1 VEKLSSPPARTLYD
15 ERGQPVPARTLAAL
29 QRELALDAIPAS
41 RPLRY
46 GLVVHRAALR
56 AFPTSLRVFS
66 SPGDTDIDRFQESA
80 LFPGDAVAV
89 LHESRGRQWLFVASE
104 RYSAWIEARHVAIG
118 TREEVLGYA
127 SRTPYIVVTGATVR
141 TTYTPEEPRV
151 SALRLDVG
159 LRLPLRTGLDPSRT
173 VNGQHPYASH
183 VVDLPARRADGS
195 LEFVPALVPRSAD
208 VAADYLP
215 LTPANLIAQ
224 AFKFLGERYGW
235 GHSYD
240 ARDCSGFVSEVYR
253 SFGILMPRNTRDQ
266 AVSPALD
273 RIGFEPGDDPARRQ
287 AAVRGLQVGDLV
299 YIPGHVMM
307 AIGHR
312 DGMAYVI
319 HDTNGGGWRG
329 PDGGRVS
336 AGLNGVSLTPL
347 DPPLFNDEQ
356 TYVDRITSI
365 QRVRPRPSRRES
377 PSQAHRH
384 RPAHPARA
392 AEAPVQDRA
401 AHGRHGRGHRG
412 AGAHRHRPYRPRRGA
427 GHRGDHRRHPRLDR
441 RGDRALHQAAPDRP
455 GDRQPQP
462 HLRPDPG
469 RAGAQHQRQGGGG
482 DRGLRPVGAAVRRAA
497 VQDARRRRPGDH
509 HRHHHFGGPHRQ
521 DGGRLDLGGGAR
533 LRLAKDQ
540 GGQGHRPGHRAGQ
553 GDPRRGRRPRPAAP
567 GRQPGLDPEAGGLR
581 HARAGGRRRAAGAAG
596 AAGQGRRH
604 RGPEVRH
611 RARAHPGDGRRE
623 RVRPGPGV
631 RPDPAP
637 RRGHHQHQADEDRR
651 PVQ

>member
-1 VEKLSSPPARTLYD
+1 MKALSARNTPVRKRVARLAAPLLASLLLAAAPAWSLSPDADGHTAVVGVRLSDLDPASWIARLEQPHQLLLDREGIAALNARMRAEDPSIQDIAALPDPLPRQFVRAQVEKLSSPPARTLYD

-151 SALRLDVG
+151 SALQLDMG

-347 DPPLFNDEQ
+347 DPLLFNDEQ
-356 TYVDRITSI
+356 TYVDRMTSI
-365 QRVRPRPSRRES
+365 QRVRPRPSR
-377 PSQAHRH
+377 
-384 RPAHPARA
+384 
-392 AEAPVQDRA
+392 
-401 AHGRHGRGHRG
+401 
-412 AGAHRHRPYRPRRGA
+412 
-427 GHRGDHRRHPRLDR
+427 
-441 RGDRALHQAAPDRP
+441 
-455 GDRQPQP
+455 
-462 HLRPDPG
+462 
-469 RAGAQHQRQGGGG
+469 
-482 DRGLRPVGAAVRRAA
+482 
-497 VQDARRRRPGDH
+497 
-509 HRHHHFGGPHRQ
+509 
-521 DGGRLDLGGGAR
+521 
-533 LRLAKDQ
+533 
-540 GGQGHRPGHRAGQ
+540 
-553 GDPRRGRRPRPAAP
+553 
-567 GRQPGLDPEAGGLR
+567 
-581 HARAGGRRRAAGAAG
+581 
-596 AAGQGRRH
+596 
-604 RGPEVRH
+604 
-611 RARAHPGDGRRE
+611 
-623 RVRPGPGV
+623 
-631 RPDPAP
+631 
-637 RRGHHQHQADEDRR
+637 
-651 PVQ
+651 